1 MATDD
6 PREEAPPEDGPWE
19 AEDAGLT
26 IRPIY
31 ADDLDDYLD
40 TLEREGH
47 CPRD

>member
-1 MATDD
+1 MATND
-6 PREEAPPEDGPWE
+6 PREDASTEDGPSE

-40 TLEREGH
+40 TLEHEAN